1 MDNESSGLLD
11 SHPPRRYARPG
22 QNKSDAPFFSGRA
35 VGLVTKH
42 FPLGLS
48 DECPDGWT
56 EFDGFCYN
64 YDEERE
70 VHSLTEAVSVCE
82 KLDADVLVINS
93 REENEFVKDLV
104 PSAWLGMRYSY
115 RERGYRE
122 WKLLDGKD
130 PLFNLVESWPIS
142 GYYHGDICVI
152 VSRDERV
159 WELTRCNFG
168 VAPAVCKQPVG
179 DR

>member
-1 MDNESSGLLD
+1 M
-11 SHPPRRYARPG
+11 
-22 QNKSDAPFFSGRA
+22 
-35 VGLVTKH
+35 
-42 FPLGLS
+42 
-48 DECPDGWT
+48 
-56 EFDGFCYN
+56 
-64 YDEERE
+64 
-70 VHSLTEAVSVCE
+70 SVCE

-115 RERGYRE
+115 TERGYRE

-130 PLFNLVESWPIS
+130 PLFNLAESWLIS
-142 GYYHGDICVI
+142 DYYGRYRGNHDDICVI

-159 WELTRCNFG
+159 WESTPCYFG
-168 VAPAVCKQPVG
+168 VAPAVCKRPVG